1 MTGNCNTLALVRP
14 QPLYILS
21 RVKQGPV
28 FLVNSRPGNFRCAPH
43 TACTVFDKLARS
55 AVQAV
60 CGEGISRSY
69 ACFFAEFLS
78 EVSPVHLGILYQ
90 PTCVGLQY
98 GSIPLYFGAFLGRVL
113 TWILFPEGNNFSNTW
128 ISPYVGNKNPIT
140 CPSYYSSSL
149 RKTRYRGPEY

>member
-28 FLVNSRPGNFRCAPH
+28 FLVNSRPGNFHCAPH
-43 TACTVFDKLARS
+43 TACTVFNKLARS

-98 GSIPLYFGAFLGRVL
+98 GPR
-113 TWILFPEGNNFSNTW
+113 TNFSLFSEN
-128 ISPYVGNKNPIT
+128 SQ
-140 CPSYYSSSL
+140 SFS
-149 RKTRYRGPEY
+149 RKGAHLNFVFRRKRFS